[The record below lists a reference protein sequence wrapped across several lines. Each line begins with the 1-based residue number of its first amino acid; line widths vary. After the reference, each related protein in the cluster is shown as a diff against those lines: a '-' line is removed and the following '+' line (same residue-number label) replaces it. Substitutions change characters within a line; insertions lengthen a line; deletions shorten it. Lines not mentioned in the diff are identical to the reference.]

1 MTARAGRCYHALVP
15 LVNVSDFEALARKK
29 LPQPIFDFIAGGAED
44 EVTLA
49 ANRAAF
55 QRILLRPRVLVDV
68 SKIDLSTTVLGQ
80 AVSMP
85 ILLAPVALQR
95 LAHPDG
101 ELASARAAASAAT
114 IFTLSTMASCTIEDV
129 AQAADGPKW
138 FQLYVH
144 PDRDV
149 TKHLVQR
156 AEAAGYVA
164 ICVTADV
171 PFLGR
176 RERDLRNRLEFPPDV
191 THVNYLGEVEAGP
204 PSTLTTG
211 LTSRSALS
219 DSADLFID
227 PSLSWSDIDW
237 LRSVTS
243 LPVLVKGILT
253 AEDAG
258 LAVERGAAG
267 VIVSNHGGR
276 QLDGAPATID
286 VLPEIVEAV
295 QGRCE
300 VLLDGGVRR
309 GSDVLKALAI
319 GASAVLIG
327 RPYVWGLA
335 AGGEKG
341 VAQVLAMLRNELEL
355 AIALC
360 GRRSLGEIDS
370 TTVRT

>member
-1 MTARAGRCYHALVP
+1 MP
-15 LVNVSDFEALARKK
+15 LVNLFDYKDLARRK
-29 LPQPIFDFIAGGAED
+29 LPQPIFDFIASGAED

-55 QRILLRPRVLVDV
+55 QRIVLRPRVLVDV
-68 SKIDLSTTVLGQ
+68 AKIDLSTTVLGQ
-80 AVSMP
+80 TVSMP

-95 LAHPDG
+95 LANPDG
-101 ELASARAAASAAT
+101 ELASARAAASAGT
-114 IFTLSTMASCTIEDV
+114 IFTLSTMASRTIEEV
-129 AQAADGPKW
+129 AAASDGAKW

-156 AEAAGYVA
+156 AEAAGYGA

-191 THVNYLGEVEAGP
+191 THVNYLGEVESGP

-211 LTSRSALS
+211 LTSGSALS
-219 DSADLFID
+219 DSADRFID

-243 LPVLVKGILT
+243 LPLLVKGILT
-253 AEDAG
+253 GEDAG
-258 LAVERGAAG
+258 LAVEHGAAG

-295 QGRCE
+295 HGRAE
-300 VLLDGGVRR
+300 VLLDGGIRR
-309 GSDVLKALAI
+309 GTDVLKALAL
-319 GASAVLIG
+319 GANAVLVG
-327 RPYVWGLA
+327 RGYIWGLA
-335 AGGEKG
+335 AEGEKG
-341 VAQVLAMLRNELEL
+341 VAQVLAMLRTELEL
-355 AIALC
+355 AMALC
-360 GRRSLGEIDS
+360 GCRSIGEIDGGA
-370 TTVRT
+370 VRR